1 VTSLPP
7 IVGGGPGP
15 DPSPPPAGNNPSP
28 LPSGERAAPPRGGA
42 GQPEAT
48 QTGIQPVAAQKPVF
62 DSSPAV
68 RWINRAIG
76 SPIGP
81 ALLVVI
87 AVLPLLIGIWL
98 LALGRTWVGARRRR
112 DAHLRLAL
120 ATELGLRARSLT
132 DLGTDE
138 LMKLRDQ
145 VAFDELTGVLR
156 RAAGV
161 AAVEREMS
169 RARRQRSPL
178 CAVFVD
184 VDGLKA
190 TNDSQ
195 GHAAGDRLLRTVASS
210 LRSGLRGQDL
220 VFRYGGDEFVC
231 VVADTGGQA
240 ADDLFVRLKDSAKVQ
255 GVGITVG
262 ISELRQDDDIVSFL
276 ARADED
282 LYRRRAHSNGR
293 PKTPGLVPLTPRR
306 RRAARVLET

>member
-1 VTSLPP
+1 
-7 IVGGGPGP
+7 
-15 DPSPPPAGNNPSP
+15 
-28 LPSGERAAPPRGGA
+28 
-42 GQPEAT
+42 
-48 QTGIQPVAAQKPVF
+48 
-62 DSSPAV
+62 
-68 RWINRAIG
+68 
-76 SPIGP
+76 
-81 ALLVVI
+81 LVVI

-98 LALGRTWVGARRRR
+98 LALGRTWVGARRKR

-120 ATELGLRARSLT
+120 ASELGLRARSLT

-195 GHAAGDRLLRTVASS
+195 GHAAGDRLLKTVASS

-231 VVADTGGQA
+231 VVADTGAQSA
-240 ADDLFVRLKDSAKVQ
+240 EDLFVRLKDSAKER

-262 ISELRQDDDIVSFL
+262 IAELRQEDDIVSFL

-282 LYRRRAHSNGR
+282 LYRRRANSKNGR
-293 PKTPGLVPLTPRR
+293 RPTSGLVPMTPRR
-306 RRAARVLET
+306 RRVARALES